1 MPSDVNSCL
10 GVLATYCSNRWH
22 KTSPPPDEPS
32 KCCHS
37 CDGQYLNLFASYAV
51 DEFHYSVGQL
61 AITSSKSSFIMM
73 YILVIHKF
81 EVYITQHC
89 SFNFGMCWGM
99 ILLVE

>member
-1 MPSDVNSCL
+1 MLIVVSPFL
-10 GVLATYCSNRWH
+10 PHNRWH

-32 KCCHS
+32 KFCHS
-37 CDGQYLNLFASYAV
+37 CDGQYLNLLASYAV

-61 AITSSKSSFIMM
+61 RLQNHQIM
-73 YILVIHKF
+73 YIVVIHKF

-89 SFNFGMCWGM
+89 SFNFGMYGGM